1 LITNL
6 SSKSVK
12 TGKQWRAEWSRS
24 RELAR
29 VHREIDLGIDADDV
43 AFLDDVGD
51 TAIKAKADDAVVT
64 PEEASRT

>member
-1 LITNL
+1 
-6 SSKSVK
+6 
-12 TGKQWRAEWSRS
+12 
-24 RELAR
+24 LAR
-29 VHREIDLGIDADDV
+29 VHREIDLGIDADDL